1 MLVTT
6 FVVLVLLLIAFVA
19 WRKRVAERRN
29 RNRPGFELE
38 EAPPTFQVV
47 ALGLQGSGK
56 TLLLASMYHRLKS
69 PAGQSYFL
77 KASPDDVLHLNQWF
91 SQMADTSGEA
101 GWPPGTAKGETRHFT
116 FTVKTQIASG
126 VRPRPMFHLK
136 YLEYAGELLTEPQ
149 APGSTVQEG
158 LFDEIRR
165 ADALIGIIDGNHI
178 RQHLDGAPQGQVRLE
193 QTLNALVPIM
203 LEAECPVSFVITKWD
218 LLADVHPDERVRLEL
233 VQDLL
238 TSNDHFRSLVKIHG
252 SSRVV
257 RLIPVSAVG
266 PGFAT
271 VDSTGR
277 VVKVP
282 EGKVHPTRVD
292 VPLSAVVPDLFAQVE
307 GRLDEDARVAF
318 HAEVHRRNQ
327 LTPLEAVASLVT
339 FAGRTAGRAMVA
351 AFGPSA
357 AVVTGN
363 AVMSMLLDSMGRGRG
378 EPRGHLDEDL
388 SQAERDHQ
396 QFRDARRQVIE
407 DMRRKVAVLEDQLPH
422 SRLS

>member
-1 MLVTT
+1 MGVVIVIIVVIVIL
-6 FVVLVLLLIAFVA
+6 VLVRRAFRG
-19 WRKRVAERRN
+19 WNNPRDS
-29 RNRPGFELE
+29 RPELE
-38 EAPPTFQVV
+38 IEEATPTFQVV

-77 KASPDDVLHLNQWF
+77 KASPEDVLHLNQWY
-91 SQMADTSGEA
+91 SQMADTAVEA

-116 FTVKTQIASG
+116 FTVKTQIAEG
-126 VRPRPMFHLK
+126 VRPRPMLHLK

-149 APGSTVQEG
+149 APGSTVQEE
-158 LFDEIRR
+158 LYNNIRQ
-165 ADALIGIIDGNHI
+165 ADAMIGIIDGNNV
-178 RQHLDGAPQGQVRLE
+178 RQHLDGSPRGQVRLE

-203 LEAECPVSFVITKWD
+203 IEAECPVSFVITKWD
-218 LLADVHPDERVRLEL
+218 LLADLHPDERVRLEL

-252 SSRVV
+252 NTRAV

-277 VVKVP
+277 VVKMP
-282 EGKVHPTRVD
+282 AGKVHPTRVD
-292 VPLSAVVPDLFAQVE
+292 VPLSAVVPDLFDQVE
-307 GRLDEDARVAF
+307 RRLDEDARTAF
-318 HAEVHRRNQ
+318 HAEVRRRNQ
-327 LTPLEAVASLVT
+327 MAPMEAVASLAT
-339 FAGRTAGRAMVA
+339 FAGRAAGKAMLA
-351 AFGPSA
+351 AFGPSG
-357 AVVTGN
+357 AVVSGN
-363 AVMSMLLDSMGRGRG
+363 AVLSMLLDSVGG
-378 EPRGHLDEDL
+378 ERTESQMRLDREL
-388 SQAERDHQ
+388 SQAEQSHQ
-396 QFRDARRQVIE
+396 QFRDARRRVLE

>member
-6 FVVLVLLLIAFVA
+6 FVVLLVLLIVFVS
-19 WRKRVAERRN
+19 WRKRVAERQN

-38 EAPPTFQVV
+38 ETPPTFRVV

-56 TLLLASMYHRLKS
+56 TLLLASMYQRLKS

-91 SQMADTSGEA
+91 SQMADTTGEA
-101 GWPPGTAKGETRHFT
+101 GWPPGTAKGETRQFT
-116 FTVKTQIASG
+116 FTVKAQVATG
-126 VRPRPMFHLK
+126 VKPRPMFHLT

-149 APGSTVQEG
+149 APGSTVQEE
-158 LFDEIRR
+158 LFDNIRS

-178 RQHLDGAPQGQVRLE
+178 RQHMEGSPQGQIRLE
-193 QTLNALVPIM
+193 QTLNALVPLMI
-203 LEAECPVSFVITKWD
+203 EAECPVSFVITKWD
-218 LLADVHPDERVRLEL
+218 LLAHLHPDESVRLEL

-252 SSRVV
+252 ASRVV

-282 EGKVHPTRVD
+282 QRHVHPTRVD
-292 VPLSAVVPDLFAQVE
+292 VPLSAVVPDLFEQVE
-307 GRLDEDARVAF
+307 NRLDEDARRAF

-327 LTPLEAVASLVT
+327 MTPLEAVSSLVT
-339 FAGRTAGRAMVA
+339 FAGRTAGRAMIA
-351 AFGPSA
+351 ALGPSA
-357 AVVTGN
+357 AVLTGN
-363 AVMSMLLDSMGRGRG
+363 AVMSMLLDSMGGRG
-378 EPRGHLDEDL
+378 QPRENVDEDL

-396 QFRDARRQVIE
+396 QFRDARRRVIE